1 MLSTDVATA
10 KAWACRLHAGQT
22 DKAGRPYITHPERVA
37 GRMSLPEEQ
46 VVAWLHDT
54 VEDTG
59 LPITKIAEQFGEE
72 TASAVDAISRRKD
85 ESWDDYLLRVKKN
98 ETARHVKISD
108 LIDNSNLS
116 RIPDVTLCDVERQL
130 KYNSALRLLMTD

>member
-46 VVAWLHDT
+46 VVA
-54 VEDTG
+54 
-59 LPITKIAEQFGEE
+59 
-72 TASAVDAISRRKD
+72 
-85 ESWDDYLLRVKKN
+85 
-98 ETARHVKISD
+98 
-108 LIDNSNLS
+108 
-116 RIPDVTLCDVERQL
+116 
-130 KYNSALRLLMTD
+130 